1 MEYPLLH
8 IFSQFFYHDKASIVG
23 NRMALTMLRD
33 ALTRMLEEK
42 LPTSEIQAMTNDGES
57 YAVALILNDN
67 PWDHETWNK
76 LAVPYIDDYASEHR
90 EDAISPHM
98 LFEMFSKEEG

>member
-1 MEYPLLH
+1 VDYPLMH

-23 NRMALTMLRD
+23 NSAALKLLRD
-33 ALTRMLEEK
+33 ALTEVLDK
-42 LPTSEIQAMTNDGES
+42 NLQTQEIQAMTNDGEG
-57 YAVALILNDN
+57 YTVAIIQNDN

-90 EDAISPHM
+90 DDAITPHQ
-98 LFEMFSKEEG
+98 LFEMFAKE